1 MSEDVYMD
9 PVVKITI
16 GTVGEPGQR
25 VFMLQARDEDTL
37 LTLIMEKVEAL
48 ALGRGA
54 YELLV
59 AIGSAELAASF
70 IGEKGYFTQMG
81 PLPEEMA
88 LEPDEPAWRVDAMSL
103 GFDEDRDR
111 AVIMCTEWVSEEEED
126 EEEAA
131 TARFVLTRQ
140 QLAAL
145 GVHAMAVV
153 AQGRPT
159 CPMCGLVME
168 SEEHVCPA
176 VNGHGPMRTEEGS
189 EDEG

>member
-1 MSEDVYMD
+1 MTEDVYMD
-9 PVVKITI
+9 PVLKITI

-25 VFMLQARDEDTL
+25 MFMLQARGEPGL
-37 LTLIMEKVEAL
+37 VTLIMEKVEAL

-59 AIGSAELAASF
+59 AIGSADLAAAF

-81 PLPEEMA
+81 PLPDEMA
-88 LEPDEPAWRVDAMSL
+88 LEPDEPAWRIDAMSL
-103 GFDEDRDR
+103 GFDEDADR
-111 AVIMCTEWVSEEEED
+111 AVIICSEWLSEEEEG
-126 EEEAA
+126 EEVA
-131 TARFVLTRQ
+131 TARFVITRQ

-168 SEEHVCPA
+168 SAEHRCPA
-176 VNGHGPMRTEEGS
+176 VNGHGPMHSKEGT

>member
-1 MSEDVYMD
+1 MTEDVYMD
-9 PVVKITI
+9 PVLKITV
-16 GTVGEPGQR
+16 GTIGEPGQR
-25 VFMLQARDEDTL
+25 MFMLQARGEHGL
-37 LTLIMEKVEAL
+37 VTLIMEKVEAL

-59 AIGSAELAASF
+59 AIGSAELAAVF

-81 PLPEEMA
+81 PLPDEMA
-88 LEPDEPAWRVDAMSL
+88 LEPDEPAWRIDAMSL
-103 GFDEDRDR
+103 GFDENTDR
-111 AVIMCTEWVSEEEED
+111 AVIICSEWLSEEEEG
-126 EEEAA
+126 EEAA

-168 SEEHVCPA
+168 SAEHRCPA
-176 VNGHGPMRTEEGS
+176 VNGHGPMRLKEGT